1 MSMAGLCKNIAT
13 EHAWQAVN
21 RALNLMGSH
30 GYAKEGKMEKLLRD
44 IKVTQ
49 IVVGGPLLRLTEA
62 ARHYFGTE
70 TI

>member
-1 MSMAGLCKNIAT
+1 
-13 EHAWQAVN
+13 
-21 RALNLMGSH
+21 MGSH